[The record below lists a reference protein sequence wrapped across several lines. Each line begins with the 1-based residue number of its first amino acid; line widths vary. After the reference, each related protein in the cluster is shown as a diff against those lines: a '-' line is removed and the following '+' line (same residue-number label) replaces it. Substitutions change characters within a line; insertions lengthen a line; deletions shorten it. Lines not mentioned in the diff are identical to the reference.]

1 MSKLTGKIRRTAAKI
16 SKGFFI
22 GVGVY
27 AAISLGA
34 LTANS
39 LMPANERTA
48 VLTGRMNNQPVLNA
62 VRTAAD
68 LFFMYAPVV
77 INENLHGSKVT
88 YNLNATK
95 EQVLETL
102 ADTEFRNI
110 VLIGHGSN
118 SSFWASDGDVTSY
131 DVLCAGIERK
141 PGRLIQYTCGRSYG
155 GYPLGATILQ
165 DPGKW
170 FHFNGVVSDI
180 EVYAASI
187 KNVFSSI

>member
-27 AAISLGA
+27 AAVSLGA

-48 VLTGRMNNQPVLNA
+48 VLVGRMNGHPVLNS
-62 VRTAAD
+62 VRSGVN
-68 LFFMYAPVV
+68 LFFLYAPVA
-77 INENLHGSKVT
+77 INENLHGCKVT
-88 YNLNATK
+88 YNFTATR

-102 ADTEFRNI
+102 ADTEFKNI

-118 SSFWASDGDVTSY
+118 SSFTAYDGIVTSY

-141 PGRLIQYTCGRSYG
+141 PGRLIQYTCGKSYG
-155 GYPLGATILQ
+155 SYPLGATIVQ
-165 DPGKW
+165 DPSKW
-170 FHFNGVVSDI
+170 FHFNGIVSDI
-180 EVYAASI
+180 EVIAASI
-187 KNVFSSI
+187 KNVFGSI